1 MKLAVMQPYFFP
13 YLGYFQLIHSV
24 DHFMFFNDVQY
35 IRKSWMSRNR
45 LLNIQKNVPFYIRPE
60 LIHPEYK
67 ALLPIVEVEQNGK
80 WEKTLLEQLKVY
92 KNRAPFYSETFPL
105 IESILSVKYKYLS
118 DLNIESTIQ
127 IASWVDIDI
136 KFDRYTDYNFWFEKK
151 PDIGDWGREIAIALK
166 ASHYINAPG
175 GESFIFPEAFEANG
189 IKLGFIQ
196 PELKSYDQNNHEFIP
211 GLSVIDVLM
220 FNGKEKIKDLIKKYK
235 VKWCN

>member
-136 KFDRYTDYNFWFEKK
+136 KFDRYTDYNFWFEK
-151 PDIGDWGREIAIALK
+151 